1 MNAPRTNDRGIR
13 RALWASALLNLL
25 GVFVF
30 LPLALGYESPLVP
43 VEAPRFY
50 AAQLLY
56 VIGLF
61 GVVYAWQAR
70 ASRVSRPLVL
80 VGGVGKLGF
89 FALSVLY
96 SLVGDLPASMAVNAT
111 PDLVL
116 GAWLVWW
123 ARRSPDSP

>member
-1 MNAPRTNDRGIR
+1 M
-13 RALWASALLNLL
+13 WASALLNLL
-25 GVFVF
+25 GVLVF
-30 LPLALGYESPLVP
+30 LPLALGRASPLVP
-43 VEAPRFY
+43 VGAPRFY

-70 ASRVSRPLVL
+70 ARRVSRPLVL
-80 VGGVGKLGF
+80 VGGLGKLGF
-89 FALSVLY
+89 FALCVVYWRL
-96 SLVGDLPASMAVNAT
+96 GDLPAGMAVHAS

-123 ARRSPDSP
+123 VRASTPSV